1 MNIAKQVLSTSNDIA
16 KKERPMASYGPILII
31 DDDTRLLTLLE
42 RFLKENGLE
51 VDRAENAETART
63 AMENRTY
70 AALVVDVMMPGETG
84 LQFTQKLRA
93 EGFKTPILMLT
104 AMGDVEQRIEGLS
117 TGADDYLPKPFEPR
131 ELLARIHALLRRAPQ
146 GELGTTETIPLGRL
160 VFDVKRGSLWRGSEE
175 ILLSTI
181 EESLLRALAENLDAP
196 LSREDLARHSNCLVS
211 ERTVDV
217 QVTRLRKKIEIDPK
231 NPKYLQTVRNI
242 GYILRP
248 GH

>member
-1 MNIAKQVLSTSNDIA
+1 MTSL
-16 KKERPMASYGPILII
+16 YGPILII

-51 VDRAENAETART
+51 VDRAENAIAAR
-63 AMENRTY
+63 AAIEKRTY
-70 AALVVDVMMPGETG
+70 AVLVVDVMMPGDTG
-84 LQFTQKLRA
+84 LVLLQKLRA

-104 AMGDVEQRIEGLS
+104 AMGDVEHRIEGLQS
-117 TGADDYLPKPFEPR
+117 GADDYLAKPFEPR

-146 GELGTTETIPLGRL
+146 GVLGEAEVISLGRL
-160 VFDVKRGSLWRGSEE
+160 SFDIKRGSLWRGSEE

-181 EESLLRALAENLDAP
+181 EESLLRALAEHPGTP

-217 QVTRLRKKIEIDPK
+217 QVTRLRKKIEDDPK
-231 NPKYLQTVRNI
+231 NPKYIQTVRNI

-248 GH
+248 GS